1 VQQVFEGRVNAMLT
15 EENPAIARYDPEGD
29 EAFEQMVSRPALETR
44 AAFLENRRRFADR
57 LGQLSPAEW
66 HRSGRHPDFLNY
78 DVHFQVE
85 YMAHHEAHHIYQMFQ
100 RRAPLGK
107 IPH

>member
-1 VQQVFEGRVNAMLT
+1 MVQQKAK
-15 EENPAIARYDPEGD
+15 
-29 EAFEQMVSRPALETR
+29 QAL
-44 AAFLENRRRFADR
+44 AAFLDSREKFAAR
-57 LGQLSPAEW
+57 LEKLSPAEW
-66 HRSGRHPDFLNY
+66 HRPGKHPDYPHY

-85 YMAHHEAHHIYQMFQ
+85 YMVHHEAHHIYQMFQ